1 MSIGSESAKC
11 FAADEM
17 AFGVE
22 GIVDSGVG
30 CAVTAREVSMK

>member
-1 MSIGSESAKC
+1 MCIGAESPEC

-17 AFGVE
+17 TFGVE
-22 GIVDSGVG
+22 GVVNGGVG